1 MQIAK
6 CKNHPRD
13 LIIRKKQ
20 TNSFLFSKVQFNGIC
35 KKVKNLDIT
44 KSSQKTDVPS
54 KILTQKSFHRNINNC
69 LSYFLFLFSL
79 QLAEVTP
86 VYKSN
91 SKICKD
97 NFRSVS
103 ILSTI

>member
-13 LIIRKKQ
+13 IMIGKKQ

-44 KSSQKTDVPS
+44 KSSQKTDMPS
-54 KILTQKSFHRNINNC
+54 KLLTQKSCHRNMINC
-69 LSYFLFLFSL
+69 PILFTSF
-79 QLAEVTP
+79 
-86 VYKSN
+86 
-91 SKICKD
+91 
-97 NFRSVS
+97 
-103 ILSTI
+103 